1 MAVTIKINPCPSG
14 TVDVEKS
21 DGNLIAAVN
30 VAAGAVAAY
39 QVADSTVNVQKSNG
53 GAIASVSVKA
63 TETDAYQVAD
73 STVNVQKSNGGAIAS
88 VSVKATETDAY
99 QVADSTVNVQKS
111 NGGAIASVSVKATE
125 TDAYQVADSPVTVN
139 AAAFANVK
147 ATESQ
152 EVPVQ
157 YPDNTA
163 TGTISSGVVRINNNR
178 FNIASAWKTGQT
190 TSYAANDDGA
200 RQQGAGAA
208 FGTLSENNPFGNTN
222 RFTDTLGGQTYAN
235 DIVVDWAGA
244 DYVGKTVPMWYRV
257 VLGGGGGVNWATAIG
272 GQPFTFS
279 GYNDWYIPNVGQ
291 GAEICNYG
299 LAVATNYAPFN
310 ISVLAGTAAWTSTV
324 NQANT
329 TTAKIIGYGG
339 IANFARTSSANYIL
353 YRTATF
359 AELGITNY

>member
-21 DGNLIAAVN
+21 DGNLIAAVT
-30 VAAGAVAAY
+30 VAAGAVA
-39 QVADSTVNVQKSNG
+39 
-53 GAIASVSVKA
+53 
-63 TETDAYQVAD
+63 
-73 STVNVQKSNGGAIAS
+73 
-88 VSVKATETDAY
+88 
-99 QVADSTVNVQKS
+99 
-111 NGGAIASVSVKATE
+111 
-125 TDAYQVADSPVTVN
+125 AYQVADSPVTVN

-235 DIVVDWAGA
+235 DIVVDWADV
-244 DYVGKTVPMWYRV
+244 DYVNKTVGMWYRV
-257 VLGGGGGVNWATAIG
+257 IQGGAGVTWAVAMAA
-272 GQPFTFS
+272 QPVTVA
-279 GYNDWYIPNVGQ
+279 GYNDWYLPNEQQLHDVANIGVST
-291 GAEICNYG
+291 GPLNY
-299 LAVATNYAPFN
+299 TPFN
-310 ISVLAGTAAWTSTV
+310 I
-324 NQANT
+324 NT
-329 TTAKIIGYGG
+329 TTGFSGQGVWTSSTNIADTVNAFRCPSASTLSATARGSR
-339 IANFARTSSANYIL
+339 IANLGKTTPANYIL
-353 YRTATF
+353 YRRATF